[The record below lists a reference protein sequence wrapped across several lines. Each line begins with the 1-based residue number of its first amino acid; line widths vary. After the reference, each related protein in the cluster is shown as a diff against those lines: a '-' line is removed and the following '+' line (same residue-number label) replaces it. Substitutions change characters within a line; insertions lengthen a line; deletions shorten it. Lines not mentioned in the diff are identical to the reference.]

1 MIVTNCHC
9 FMTVKNKFRKYIH
22 TAFII
27 IPMTLLMC
35 ITVIIRNYGF
45 QEGWILQYI
54 KTWLVMFPIA
64 YCAAL
69 IIFPVANKL
78 TRKLKFID

>member
-1 MIVTNCHC
+1 
-9 FMTVKNKFRKYIH
+9 MTVKNKLRKYIH

-27 IPMTLLMC
+27 VPMTLLMTLTG
-35 ITVIIRNYGF
+35 ILLNSGF
-45 QEGWILQYI
+45 HEGWILQYL

-69 IIFPVANKL
+69 IIFPVATRL
-78 TRKLKFID
+78 TRKVNFID

>member
-1 MIVTNCHC
+1 
-9 FMTVKNKFRKYIH
+9 MTVKNKFRKYIH

-27 IPMTLLMC
+27 VPMTLLM
-35 ITVIIRNYGF
+35 TLTGVIWNYGF
-45 QEGWILQYI
+45 HDGWIIQLM
-54 KTWLVMFPIA
+54 KTWMIMFPVA